1 MTKHV
6 TIEAV
11 KIKETEPMRH
21 NTYMV
26 KLNGNPY
33 KSFNELSDDYAYTNA
48 IECVNKLLKKY
59 ERNHI
64 IEVTM
69 GL

>member
-21 NTYMV
+21 NTFEIKV
-26 KLNGNPY
+26 NGKSY

-48 IECVNKLLKKY
+48 IECLKKLVKNY
-59 ERNHI
+59 ERNHT
-64 IEVTM
+64 IEVAR
-69 GL
+69 GF